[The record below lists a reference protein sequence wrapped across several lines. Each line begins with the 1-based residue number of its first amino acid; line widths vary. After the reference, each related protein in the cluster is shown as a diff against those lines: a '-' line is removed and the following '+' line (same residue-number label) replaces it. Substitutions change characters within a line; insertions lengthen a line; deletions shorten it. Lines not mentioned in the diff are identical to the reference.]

1 MSQPDVT
8 SATGPLHPEEA
19 RALFEREVPAIEAL
33 ARSLGR
39 RYGMDADEADDFVS
53 WVMVRILDDDVAVLR
68 KFAGR
73 SSLRTYLAVVVANL
87 YRDHRIQSLGRW
99 RPSSAARRLGGTG
112 VLLDAYLN
120 RNGHPLE
127 EAVQLLLSRE
137 DVAEDEATLRAY
149 AARIPRRERR
159 DFTSDSVA
167 QQLPAHENADQP
179 LLTDEDETLFGETR
193 LALERALNALP
204 DQDQVIVRMHYWDGL
219 TLAAI
224 SRALG
229 IEQKPLYRRME
240 ANLRR
245 LRVSLKEQGVA
256 REDISEL
263 LPV

>member
-1 MSQPDVT
+1 MSEPDVT

-19 RALFEREVPAIEAL
+19 RALFEREVPTIEAL
-33 ARSLGR
+33 ARSLCR
-39 RYGMDADEADDFVS
+39 RYGMDADEADGFVS
-53 WVMVRILDDDVAVLR
+53 WVMVRILEDDVAVLR

-87 YRDHRIQSLGRW
+87 YRDHRIQRFGRW
-99 RPSSAARRLGGTG
+99 RPSAAARRLGGTG

-120 RNGHPLE
+120 RKGHPLE

-137 DVAEDEATLRAY
+137 DVEEDEATLRAY

-159 DFTSDSVA
+159 TFTSDSLA
-167 QQLPAHENADQP
+167 QQLPSDEKADQP
-179 LLTDEDETLFGETR
+179 MLADEDEALFGDTR
-193 LALERALNALP
+193 SALERALEALP
-204 DQDQVIVRMHYWDGL
+204 DQDQVIVRMHYWEGL

-224 SRALG
+224 ARALG

-245 LRVSLKEQGVA
+245 LRASLEEQGVE
-256 REDISEL
+256 REDVSEL
-263 LPV
+263 LPI